1 MIDKELL
8 LDELRDIA
16 PSKKHGVSLEE
27 TLNDMPQFL
36 AYYLREMSD
45 KMIEKYPHKK
55 DIIAQVYGHVIA
67 DMSNEKN
74 WLFDAMKKQNN

>member
-8 LDELRDIA
+8 LDELKDIA
-16 PSKKHGVSLEE
+16 PSKKHGVSIEE
-27 TLNDMPQFL
+27 TLDDMPQFL
-36 AYYLREMSD
+36 AYYLREMRD
-45 KMIEKYPHKK
+45 NMAKKYPHRK
-55 DIIAQVYGHVIA
+55 DIISKVYNHVIA

>member
-1 MIDKELL
+1 MIDKKWLLEELT
-8 LDELRDIA
+8 DIA
-16 PSKKHGVSLEE
+16 PSKKHGVSIEE

-36 AYYLREMSD
+36 AYYLREMRD
-45 KMIEKYPHKK
+45 NMVEKYPHRK
-55 DIIAQVYGHVIA
+55 DIISKAYDHVIT